1 MKNLKLF
8 FKNKCEYAAKR
19 KLAGAMIWSLD
30 LDDFTGKF
38 CNEGKYPLLSAAKV
52 ISYRFKFE

>member
-1 MKNLKLF
+1 
-8 FKNKCEYAAKR
+8 
-19 KLAGAMIWSLD
+19 MIWSLD

-52 ISYRFKFE
+52 TILQILNLSKKNLKKNLLLYLEYVYKIK

>member
-1 MKNLKLF
+1 
-8 FKNKCEYAAKR
+8 
-19 KLAGAMIWSLD
+19 MIWSLD

-52 ISYRFKFE
+52 TILQILNLSKKNWKKICYYIYLEYVYKIK

>member
-1 MKNLKLF
+1 
-8 FKNKCEYAAKR
+8 
-19 KLAGAMIWSLD
+19 MIWSLD